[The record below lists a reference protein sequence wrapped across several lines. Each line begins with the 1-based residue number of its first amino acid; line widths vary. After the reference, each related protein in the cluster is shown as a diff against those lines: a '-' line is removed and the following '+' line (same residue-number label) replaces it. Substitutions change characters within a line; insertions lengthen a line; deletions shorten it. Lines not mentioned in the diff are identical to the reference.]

1 MATTVF
7 TPIVLGRLSLRN
19 RLVMAPMTRSRAIGS
34 VPNGLMEEY
43 YRLRADAGLIIT
55 EGTSPSPNGLGY
67 ARIPGMF
74 TDEQVRGWRRVTDG
88 VHRAGGHMFV
98 QLMHTGRVGHP
109 ANLEPG
115 SRILGPSAI
124 AAPGEMWT
132 DTLGL
137 QPHPVPTAMNDADIA
152 QAIAEYAKAAERAI
166 EAGFDGVELHAAN
179 GYLIDQFLN
188 TASNQ
193 RTDRWGG
200 DASIENR
207 VRFAVEVARAS
218 AVAIGAERIGMRISP
233 YGVFNG
239 MVPDADI
246 DALYE
251 RLIVGLNDIG
261 LVYIHVVDH
270 SSMGAP
276 AVSAALKAKI
286 RAAFTGKY
294 ILSGGYDLAR
304 ANADLDA
311 NRGDLVAF
319 GRPFIANPDLI
330 RELKSG
336 HVLTAPDSSTFYTA
350 GEKGYT
356 DY

>member
-1 MATTVF
+1 MAITVF

-19 RLVMAPMTRSRAIGS
+19 RIVMAPMTRSRAIGS
-34 VPNGLMEEY
+34 VPNALMEEY

-55 EGTSPSPNGLGY
+55 EGTSPSPNGMGY
-67 ARIPGMF
+67 ARIPGVF
-74 TDEQVRGWRRVTDG
+74 TDQQVQGWRRVTDG
-88 VHRAGGHMFV
+88 VHGAGGRMFL

-109 ANLEPG
+109 ANMKAG
-115 SRILGPSAI
+115 SRVLGPSAV

-132 DTLGL
+132 DTLGQ
-137 QPHPVPTAMNDADIA
+137 QPHPVPAAMDEGDIA
-152 QAIAEYAKAAERAI
+152 QAIGEYATAAGRAI

-188 TASNQ
+188 TASNR

-200 DASIENR
+200 DTSIENR
-207 VRFAVEVARAS
+207 IRFAVEVAEAS
-218 AVAIGAERIGMRISP
+218 ALAIGAARVGMRISP

-239 MVPDADI
+239 MAPDALM

-251 RLIVGLNDIG
+251 HLIAGLNEIG
-261 LVYIHVVDH
+261 LVCIHVVDH

-276 AVSAALKAKI
+276 AVSSELKARI

-319 GRPFIANPDLI
+319 GRPFIANPDLV
-330 RELKSG
+330 RELESG
-336 HVLTAPDSSTFYTA
+336 QPLTAPDPTTFYTA